1 MFSHKFGLKRRS
13 IQSHLRPAIELKRRS
28 IQSCIELALFPL
40 DESGFLSALNN
51 PFLSLR
57 VRAK

>member
-1 MFSHKFGLKRRS
+1 MPAEIDRGSIELTRRS
-13 IQSHLRPAIELKRRS
+13 VQSYV
-28 IQSCIELALFPL
+28 ELALFPL
-40 DESGFLSALNN
+40 DKSGFPSAVNN